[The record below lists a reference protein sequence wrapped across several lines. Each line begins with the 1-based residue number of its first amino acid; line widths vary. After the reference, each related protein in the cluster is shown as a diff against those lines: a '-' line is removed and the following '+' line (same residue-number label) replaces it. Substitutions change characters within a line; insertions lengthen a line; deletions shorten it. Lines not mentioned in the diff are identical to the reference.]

1 MRVFN
6 FWGFSWGLPM
16 WFLDNNS
23 AIRLMPSTSHKGTGI
38 FALTLSVSS
47 DIGFLSKAKERC
59 QDLQGLEM
67 VPPLVWKDC
76 PLLWSLQYCVGN
88 PFRSCRDVMEDRL
101 SFSNHYDET
110 LSWLRRSENTTPPE
124 TFQMNPIQLLFR
136 GLESH
141 GQLFSGSILD
151 LAGTRL
157 LKLSNKAVD
166 Y

>member
-1 MRVFN
+1 MNVPN
-6 FWGFSWGLPM
+6 LN
-16 WFLDNNS
+16 L
-23 AIRLMPSTSHKGTGI
+23 
-38 FALTLSVSS
+38 

-110 LSWLRRSENTTPPE
+110 LSWLRRSENTNPPE

-141 GQLFSGSILD
+141 VQLRSGSILD
-151 LAGTRL
+151 LARTRL
-157 LKLSNKAVD
+157 LKLSYKAVD
-166 Y
+166 YWQFQ

>member
-6 FWGFSWGLPM
+6 FWGFSWGLPT

-23 AIRLMPSTSHKGTGI
+23 AIRLMP
-38 FALTLSVSS
+38 

-59 QDLQGLEM
+59 QDLQVLEM

-88 PFRSCRDVMEDRL
+88 PFRSYGDVMEGRL

-110 LSWLRRSENTTPPE
+110 LSSLRRSENTTPPE

-136 GLESH
+136 GLGRWDINIERFPCCEERL
-141 GQLFSGSILD
+141 GLAWFLD
-151 LAGTRL
+151 IWNLLAALPCL
-157 LKLSNKAVD
+157 LLCLAI
-166 Y
+166 